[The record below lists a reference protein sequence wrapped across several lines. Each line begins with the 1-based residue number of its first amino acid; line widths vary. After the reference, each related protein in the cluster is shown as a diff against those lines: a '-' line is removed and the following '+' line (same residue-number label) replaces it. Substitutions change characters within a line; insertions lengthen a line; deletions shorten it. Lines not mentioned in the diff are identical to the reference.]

1 MRKGSKTVTKARI
14 FLYEHAQIYYR
25 EYGIDPDKHFDRMCK
40 KYGTQTAVKIIDRN
54 MEKAFEKKWKKD
66 KEMEEREERE
76 QRILETEC
84 PF

>member
-1 MRKGSKTVTKARI
+1 MTKARI

-40 KYGTQTAVKIIDRN
+40 KYGTQTAGTSIDTTL
-54 MEKAFEKKWKKD
+54 EKACENKWNKD
-66 KEMEEREERE
+66 KVREAPDQRE

>member
-1 MRKGSKTVTKARI
+1 MTKARI

-54 MEKAFEKKWKKD
+54 MEKAFEKKWN
-66 KEMEEREERE
+66 KEWEQRQPRE
-76 QRILETEC
+76 QPILETEC